1 MNYFKFTEH
10 NDWEGESW
18 NFYIPIEGNTIPIQ
32 DLKTFIKNFSFEDM
46 YEIDDKPYTEEEV
59 TILCDNTESGYMD
72 FHNCLSGK
80 LIVPFLKVE
89 DCHIV
94 DDPFYK
100 GGIENLM
107 EK

>member
-1 MNYFKFTEH
+1 MSYFKFTEY

-18 NFYIPIEGNTIPIQ
+18 NFYIPIEGNTIPVE

-46 YEIDDKPYTEEEV
+46 YKIDDKPYTEEEV
-59 TILCDNTESGYMD
+59 KILCDNTESGYMD
-72 FHNCLSGK
+72 FHNRLSGK
-80 LIVPFLKVE
+80 LILPELKVE
-89 DCHIV
+89 DCNIV